1 VRSRKVSPIE
11 QVAVHGLLII
21 WLLISVIPFVWMVST
36 SFKGPGEIFIFPPRW
51 IPRNPTFNNYID
63 LFQEMNFGRPFLNSV
78 LVSLSTTFLSVL
90 IATMAGYGFAKF
102 HFKNK
107 NLLFLFI
114 LGTIMVPGQITM
126 IPVFLLLSRMNL
138 LNTYWGLILP
148 AIANAFNIFFMRQ
161 YIMGVPDELIEA
173 AKIDGAHEGWIFF
186 RIILPLAR
194 PAMAAITIFTFTGSW
209 NNFLWPLIIATDESM
224 YTLPV
229 AVSVLGGQYTENIA
243 MQMAGSVIVILP
255 LIIVFLFT
263 QRYFIKGITFTGM
276 KGKKVLLSL

>member
-1 VRSRKVSPIE
+1 MRKRKISPIE
-11 QVAVHGLLII
+11 QIIVHTVLII
-21 WLLISVIPFVWMVST
+21 WLLISVIPFIWMVST

-51 IPRNPTFNNYID
+51 IPKSPTFQNYID
-63 LFQEMNFGRPFLNSV
+63 LFQKVNFGRPFLNSV
-78 LVSLSTTFLSVL
+78 IVSLSTTFLSVL

-107 NLLFLFI
+107 NILFLVI

-126 IPVFLLLSRMNL
+126 IPVFLLLTQLNL

-161 YIMGVPDELIEA
+161 FISGIPDELIEA
-173 AKIDGAHEGWIFF
+173 AKMDGAHEGWIFF
-186 RIILPLAR
+186 RVILPLAR

-229 AVSVLGGQYTENIA
+229 AISILGGQYTENIA

-263 QRYFIKGITFTGM
+263 QRYFIKGITFTGL
-276 KGKKVLLSL
+276 KG

>member
-1 VRSRKVSPIE
+1 MRSRKVSPIE

-36 SFKGPGEIFIFPPRW
+36 SFKGPGEIYIFPPRW
-51 IPRNPTFNNYID
+51 IPKNPTLNNYID

-78 LVSLSTTFLSVL
+78 IVSLSTTFLSVL
-90 IATMAGYGFAKF
+90 VATMAGYGFAKF
-102 HFKNK
+102 RFKNK

-114 LGTIMVPGQITM
+114 LGTIMVPGHITM
-126 IPVFLLLSRMNL
+126 IPVFLLLSQLNL
-138 LNTYWGLILP
+138 LNTYLGLILP

-161 YIMGVPDELIEA
+161 YIMGIPDELIEA
-173 AKIDGAHEGWIFF
+173 AKMDGAHEGWIFF

-194 PAMAAITIFTFTGSW
+194 PAMAAITIFTFTGAW
-209 NNFLWPLIIATDESM
+209 NSFLWPLILATDESM

-229 AVSVLGGQYTENIA
+229 AVSVLQGQYGENIA

-255 LIIVFLFT
+255 LIIVFLLT

-276 KGKKVLLSL
+276 KV

>member
-1 VRSRKVSPIE
+1 MRKRRISPIE
-11 QVAVHGLLII
+11 QIVVHAVLFI

-36 SFKGPGEIFIFPPRW
+36 SFKGPGEIFVFPPKW
-51 IPRNPTFNNYID
+51 IPRSPTFQNYID
-63 LFQEMNFGRPFLNSV
+63 LFQEVNFGRPFLNSV
-78 LVSLSTTFLSVL
+78 IVSLSTTFLSVL

-102 HFKNK
+102 NFKNK
-107 NLLFLFI
+107 NVLFLVI

-126 IPVFLLLSRMNL
+126 IPVFLLLTQINL

-161 YIMGVPDELIEA
+161 FISGIPDELLEA
-173 AKIDGAHEGWIFF
+173 AKMDGAHEGWIFF
-186 RIILPLAR
+186 RVILPLAR

-263 QRYFIKGITFTGM
+263 QRYFIKGITFTGL
-276 KGKKVLLSL
+276 KG

>member
-21 WLLISVIPFVWMVST
+21 WLLISVIPFVWMLST
-36 SFKGPGEIFIFPPRW
+36 SFKGAGEIFIFPPRW

-63 LFQEMNFGRPFLNSV
+63 LFQNMNFGRPFLNSV
-78 LVSLSTTFLSVL
+78 IVSLSTTFLSVL

-107 NLLFLFI
+107 NLLFLLI

-126 IPVFLLLSRMNL
+126 IPVFLLLSRLNL

-173 AKIDGAHEGWIFF
+173 AKMDGAHEGWIFF

-229 AVSVLGGQYTENIA
+229 AISVLGGQYTENIA

-276 KGKKVLLSL
+276 KG

>member
-1 VRSRKVSPIE
+1 MRSRKVSPIE

-21 WLLISVIPFVWMVST
+21 WLLISVIPFVWMLST

-63 LFQEMNFGRPFLNSV
+63 LFQNMNFGRPFLNSV
-78 LVSLSTTFLSVL
+78 IVSLSTTFLSVL
-90 IATMAGYGFAKF
+90 VATMAGYGFAKF

-126 IPVFLLLSRMNL
+126 IPVFLLLSRLNL

-173 AKIDGAHEGWIFF
+173 AKMDGAHEGWIFF

-276 KGKKVLLSL
+276 KG

>member
-1 VRSRKVSPIE
+1 MIIMRSRKVSPIE
-11 QVAVHGLLII
+11 QVAVHGILII

-36 SFKGPGEIFIFPPRW
+36 SFKGPGEIYIFPPRW
-51 IPRNPTFNNYID
+51 IPRNPTFDNYID

-78 LVSLSTTFLSVL
+78 IVSLSTTFLSVL
-90 IATMAGYGFAKF
+90 VATMAGYGFAKF

-114 LGTIMVPGQITM
+114 LGTIMVPGHITM
-126 IPVFLLLSRMNL
+126 IPVFLLLSQLNL
-138 LNTYWGLILP
+138 LNTYLGLILP

-161 YIMGVPDELIEA
+161 YIMGIPDELIEA
-173 AKIDGAHEGWIFF
+173 AKMDGAHEGWIFF
-186 RIILPLAR
+186 RVILPLAR
-194 PAMAAITIFTFTGSW
+194 PAMAAITIFTFTGAW
-209 NNFLWPLIIATDESM
+209 NSFLWPLILATDESM

-229 AVSVLGGQYTENIA
+229 AVSVLQGQYGENIA

-276 KGKKVLLSL
+276 KG

>member
-1 VRSRKVSPIE
+1 MRSRKVSPIE

-36 SFKGPGEIFIFPPRW
+36 SFKGPGEIYIFPPRW
-51 IPRNPTFNNYID
+51 IPKNPTLNNYID

-78 LVSLSTTFLSVL
+78 IVSLSTTFLSVL
-90 IATMAGYGFAKF
+90 VATMAGYGFAKF
-102 HFKNK
+102 RFKNK

-114 LGTIMVPGQITM
+114 LGTIMVPGHITM
-126 IPVFLLLSRMNL
+126 IPVFLLLSQLNL
-138 LNTYWGLILP
+138 LNTYLGLILP

-161 YIMGVPDELIEA
+161 YIMGIPDELIEA
-173 AKIDGAHEGWIFF
+173 AKMDGAHEGWIFF

-194 PAMAAITIFTFTGSW
+194 PAMAAITIFTFTGAW
-209 NNFLWPLIIATDESM
+209 NSFLWPLILATDESM

-276 KGKKVLLSL
+276 KG

>member
-1 VRSRKVSPIE
+1 MRSRKVSPIE

-78 LVSLSTTFLSVL
+78 LVSLSTTFLSVFV
-90 IATMAGYGFAKF
+90 ATMAGYGFAKF
-102 HFKNK
+102 RFKNK

-186 RIILPLAR
+186 RIILPLSR

-276 KGKKVLLSL
+276 KG

>member
-1 VRSRKVSPIE
+1 MRSRKVSPIE

-126 IPVFLLLSRMNL
+126 IPVFLLLSRLNL

-276 KGKKVLLSL
+276 KG

>member
-1 VRSRKVSPIE
+1 MRKRKISPIE
-11 QVAVHGLLII
+11 QIIVHAVLII
-21 WLLISVIPFVWMVST
+21 WLLISVIPFIWMVST

-51 IPRNPTFNNYID
+51 IPKSPTFQNYID
-63 LFQEMNFGRPFLNSV
+63 LFQKVNFGRPFLNSV
-78 LVSLSTTFLSVL
+78 IVSLSTTFLSVL

-107 NLLFLFI
+107 NILFLVI

-126 IPVFLLLSRMNL
+126 IPIFLLLTQLNL

-161 YIMGVPDELIEA
+161 FISGIPDELIEA
-173 AKIDGAHEGWIFF
+173 AKMDGAHEGWIFF
-186 RIILPLAR
+186 RVILPLAK

-229 AVSVLGGQYTENIA
+229 AISILGGQYTENIA

-263 QRYFIKGITFTGM
+263 QRYFIKGITFTGL
-276 KGKKVLLSL
+276 KG

>member
-1 VRSRKVSPIE
+1 MRSRKVSPIE

-114 LGTIMVPGQITM
+114 LATIMVPGQITM

-276 KGKKVLLSL
+276 KG

>member
-1 VRSRKVSPIE
+1 MRSRKVSPIE

-36 SFKGPGEIFIFPPRW
+36 SFKGPGEIYIFPPRW
-51 IPRNPTFNNYID
+51 IPKNPTLNNYID

-78 LVSLSTTFLSVL
+78 IVSLSTTFLSVL
-90 IATMAGYGFAKF
+90 VATMAGYGFAKF
-102 HFKNK
+102 RFKNK

-114 LGTIMVPGQITM
+114 LGTIMVPGHITM
-126 IPVFLLLSRMNL
+126 IPVFLLLSQLNL

-161 YIMGVPDELIEA
+161 YIMGIPDELIEA
-173 AKIDGAHEGWIFF
+173 AKMDGAHEGWIFF

-194 PAMAAITIFTFTGSW
+194 PAMAAITIFTFTGAW
-209 NNFLWPLIIATDESM
+209 NSFLWPLILATDESM

-229 AVSVLGGQYTENIA
+229 AVSVLQGQYGENIA

-255 LIIVFLFT
+255 LIIVFLLT

-276 KGKKVLLSL
+276 KV

>member
-1 VRSRKVSPIE
+1 MRSRKVSPIE

-21 WLLISVIPFVWMVST
+21 WLLISVIPFIWMLST

-51 IPRNPTFNNYID
+51 IPRNPTFDNYID

-78 LVSLSTTFLSVL
+78 IVSLFTTFLSVL
-90 IATMAGYGFAKF
+90 VATMAGYGFAKF
-102 HFKNK
+102 RFKNK

-126 IPVFLLLSRMNL
+126 IPVFLLLSRLNL

-161 YIMGVPDELIEA
+161 YIMGIPDELIEA

-229 AVSVLGGQYTENIA
+229 AISVLGGQYTENIA

-276 KGKKVLLSL
+276 KG

>member
-36 SFKGPGEIFIFPPRW
+36 SFKGPGEIFVFPPRW
-51 IPRNPTFNNYID
+51 IPRNPTFDNYIN
-63 LFQEMNFGRPFLNSV
+63 LFQNMNFGRPFLNSV
-78 LVSLSTTFLSVL
+78 IVSLSTTFLSVL
-90 IATMAGYGFAKF
+90 VATMAGYGFAKF

-276 KGKKVLLSL
+276 KG

>member
-1 VRSRKVSPIE
+1 MRSRKVSPIE

-36 SFKGPGEIFIFPPRW
+36 SFKGPGEIFVFPPRW
-51 IPRNPTFNNYID
+51 IPRNPTFDNYIN
-63 LFQEMNFGRPFLNSV
+63 LFQNMNFGRPFLNSV
-78 LVSLSTTFLSVL
+78 IVSLSTTFLSVL
-90 IATMAGYGFAKF
+90 VATMAGYGFAKF

-126 IPVFLLLSRMNL
+126 IPVFLLLSQLNL
-138 LNTYWGLILP
+138 LNTYLGLILP

-161 YIMGVPDELIEA
+161 YIMGIPDELIEA
-173 AKIDGAHEGWIFF
+173 AKMDGAHEGWIFF

-209 NNFLWPLIIATDESM
+209 NNFLWPLILATDESM

-229 AVSVLGGQYTENIA
+229 AISVLQGQYSGEIA

-263 QRYFIKGITFTGM
+263 QQYFIKGITFTGM
-276 KGKKVLLSL
+276 KG

>member
-78 LVSLSTTFLSVL
+78 LVSLSTTFLSVFV
-90 IATMAGYGFAKF
+90 ATMAGYGFAKF
-102 HFKNK
+102 RFKNK

-186 RIILPLAR
+186 RIILPLSR

-276 KGKKVLLSL
+276 KG

>member
-1 VRSRKVSPIE
+1 MRKRKISPIE
-11 QVAVHGLLII
+11 QIVVHAVLFI
-21 WLLISVIPFVWMVST
+21 WLLISVIPFIWMVST
-36 SFKGPGEIFIFPPRW
+36 SFKGPGEIFVFPPKW
-51 IPRNPTFNNYID
+51 IPRAPTFQNYID
-63 LFQEMNFGRPFLNSV
+63 LFQEVNFGRPFLNSV
-78 LVSLSTTFLSVL
+78 IVSLSTTFLSVL

-102 HFKNK
+102 NFKNK
-107 NLLFLFI
+107 NVLFLVI

-126 IPVFLLLSRMNL
+126 IPVFLLLTQFNL

-161 YIMGVPDELIEA
+161 FISGIPDELIEA
-173 AKIDGAHEGWIFF
+173 AKMDGAHEGWIFF
-186 RIILPLAR
+186 RVILPLAK

-229 AVSVLGGQYTENIA
+229 AISVLGGQYTENIA

-263 QRYFIKGITFTGM
+263 QKYFIKGITFTGL
-276 KGKKVLLSL
+276 KG

>member
-1 VRSRKVSPIE
+1 MRSRKVSPIE

-36 SFKGPGEIFIFPPRW
+36 SFKGPGEIYIFPPRW
-51 IPRNPTFNNYID
+51 IPKNPTLNNYID

-78 LVSLSTTFLSVL
+78 IVSLSTTFLSVL
-90 IATMAGYGFAKF
+90 VATMAGYGFAKF
-102 HFKNK
+102 RFKNK

-114 LGTIMVPGQITM
+114 LGTIMVPGHITM
-126 IPVFLLLSRMNL
+126 IPVFLLLSQLNL
-138 LNTYWGLILP
+138 LNTYLGLILP

-161 YIMGVPDELIEA
+161 YIMGIPDELIEA
-173 AKIDGAHEGWIFF
+173 AKMDGAHEGWIFF

-194 PAMAAITIFTFTGSW
+194 PAMAAITIFTFTGAW
-209 NNFLWPLIIATDESM
+209 NSFLWPLILATDESM

-229 AVSVLGGQYTENIA
+229 AVSVLQGQYGENIA

-255 LIIVFLFT
+255 LIIVFLLT

-276 KGKKVLLSL
+276 KG

>member
-276 KGKKVLLSL
+276 KG

>member
-1 VRSRKVSPIE
+1 MRSRKVSPIE

-36 SFKGPGEIFIFPPRW
+36 SFKGPGEIFVFPPRW
-51 IPRNPTFNNYID
+51 IPRNPTFDNYIN
-63 LFQEMNFGRPFLNSV
+63 LFQNMNFGRPFLNSV
-78 LVSLSTTFLSVL
+78 IVSLSTTFLSVL
-90 IATMAGYGFAKF
+90 VATMAGYGFAKF

-114 LGTIMVPGQITM
+114 LGTITVPGQITM
-126 IPVFLLLSRMNL
+126 IPVFLLLSQLNL
-138 LNTYWGLILP
+138 LNTYLGLILP

-161 YIMGVPDELIEA
+161 YIMGIPDELIEA
-173 AKIDGAHEGWIFF
+173 AKMDGAHEGWIFF
-186 RIILPLAR
+186 RVILPLAR
-194 PAMAAITIFTFTGSW
+194 PAMAAITIFTFTGAW
-209 NNFLWPLIIATDESM
+209 NSFLWPLILATDESM

-229 AVSVLGGQYTENIA
+229 AVSVLQGQYGENIA

-276 KGKKVLLSL
+276 KG

>member
-1 VRSRKVSPIE
+1 MRSRKVSPIE

-36 SFKGPGEIFIFPPRW
+36 SFKGPGEIYIFPPRW
-51 IPRNPTFNNYID
+51 IPRNPTFDNYID

-78 LVSLSTTFLSVL
+78 IVSLSTTFLSVL
-90 IATMAGYGFAKF
+90 VATMAGYGFAKF
-102 HFKNK
+102 RFKNK

-126 IPVFLLLSRMNL
+126 IPVFLLLSRLNL

-161 YIMGVPDELIEA
+161 YIMGIPDELIEA

-276 KGKKVLLSL
+276 KG

>member
-1 VRSRKVSPIE
+1 LRSRKVSPIE

-51 IPRNPTFNNYID
+51 IPRNPTYNNYID
-63 LFQEMNFGRPFLNSV
+63 LFQNMNFGRPFLNSV
-78 LVSLSTTFLSVL
+78 IVSLSTTFLSVL

-107 NLLFLFI
+107 NLLFLLI

-126 IPVFLLLSRMNL
+126 IPIFLLLSRLNL

-148 AIANAFNIFFMRQ
+148 SIANAFNIFFMRQ

-173 AKIDGAHEGWIFF
+173 AKMDGAHEGWIFF
-186 RIILPLAR
+186 RIILPLSR

-229 AVSVLGGQYTENIA
+229 AVSVLGGQYSENLA

-276 KGKKVLLSL
+276 KG

>member
-1 VRSRKVSPIE
+1 MRSRKVSPIE

-36 SFKGPGEIFIFPPRW
+36 SFKGPGEIFVFPPRW
-51 IPRNPTFNNYID
+51 IPRNPTFDNYIN
-63 LFQEMNFGRPFLNSV
+63 LFQNMNFGRPFLNSV
-78 LVSLSTTFLSVL
+78 IVSLSTTFLSVL
-90 IATMAGYGFAKF
+90 VATMAGYGFAKF

-114 LGTIMVPGQITM
+114 LGTITVPGQITM
-126 IPVFLLLSRMNL
+126 IPVFLLLSQLNL
-138 LNTYWGLILP
+138 LNTYLGLILP

-161 YIMGVPDELIEA
+161 YIMGIPDELIEA
-173 AKIDGAHEGWIFF
+173 AKMDGAHEGWIFF
-186 RIILPLAR
+186 RIILPLAG
-194 PAMAAITIFTFTGSW
+194 PAMAAITIFTFTGAW
-209 NNFLWPLIIATDESM
+209 NSFLWPLILATDESM

-229 AVSVLGGQYTENIA
+229 AISVLQGQYSGEIA

-263 QRYFIKGITFTGM
+263 QQYFIKGITFTGM
-276 KGKKVLLSL
+276 KG

>member
-1 VRSRKVSPIE
+1 
-11 QVAVHGLLII
+11 
-21 WLLISVIPFVWMVST
+21 
-36 SFKGPGEIFIFPPRW
+36 
-51 IPRNPTFNNYID
+51 
-63 LFQEMNFGRPFLNSV
+63 
-78 LVSLSTTFLSVL
+78 
-90 IATMAGYGFAKF
+90 
-102 HFKNK
+102 
-107 NLLFLFI
+107 
-114 LGTIMVPGQITM
+114 MVPGQITM
-126 IPVFLLLSRMNL
+126 IPVFLLLSRLNL

-173 AKIDGAHEGWIFF
+173 AKMDGAHEGWIFF

-276 KGKKVLLSL
+276 KG

>member
-1 VRSRKVSPIE
+1 MRKRKISPIE
-11 QVAVHGLLII
+11 QIVVHAVLFI
-21 WLLISVIPFVWMVST
+21 WLLISVIPFIWMVST
-36 SFKGPGEIFIFPPRW
+36 SFKGPGEIFVFPPKW
-51 IPRNPTFNNYID
+51 IPRAPTFQNYID
-63 LFQEMNFGRPFLNSV
+63 LFQEVNFGRPFLNSV
-78 LVSLSTTFLSVL
+78 IVSLSTTFLSVL

-102 HFKNK
+102 NFKNK
-107 NLLFLFI
+107 NVLFLVI

-126 IPVFLLLSRMNL
+126 IPVFLLLTQFNL

-161 YIMGVPDELIEA
+161 FISGIPDELIEA
-173 AKIDGAHEGWIFF
+173 AKMDGAHEGWIFF
-186 RIILPLAR
+186 RVILPLAK

-263 QRYFIKGITFTGM
+263 QRYFIKGITFTGL
-276 KGKKVLLSL
+276 KG

>member
-1 VRSRKVSPIE
+1 VIIVRSRKVSPIE

-21 WLLISVIPFVWMVST
+21 WLLISVIPFVWMLST

-63 LFQEMNFGRPFLNSV
+63 LFQNMNFGRPFLNSV
-78 LVSLSTTFLSVL
+78 IVSLSTTFLSVL
-90 IATMAGYGFAKF
+90 VATMAGYGFAKF

-126 IPVFLLLSRMNL
+126 IPVFLLLSRLNL

-173 AKIDGAHEGWIFF
+173 AKMDGAHEGWIFF

-276 KGKKVLLSL
+276 KG

>member
-1 VRSRKVSPIE
+1 VINVRSRKVSPIE

-263 QRYFIKGITFTGM
+263 QRYFIKGISFTGM
-276 KGKKVLLSL
+276 KG

>member
-1 VRSRKVSPIE
+1 MRKRKISPIE
-11 QVAVHGLLII
+11 QTVVHGILII
-21 WLLISVIPFVWMVST
+21 WLLVSVIPFVWMVST
-36 SFKGPGEIFIFPPRW
+36 SFKGPGEIFVFPPKW
-51 IPRNPTFNNYID
+51 IPRSPTFQNYID
-63 LFQEMNFGRPFLNSV
+63 LFQKVNFGRPFLNSV
-78 LVSLSTTFLSVL
+78 IVSLTTTLLSVL
-90 IATMAGYGFAKF
+90 VATMAGYGFAKF
-102 HFKNK
+102 NFKNK
-107 NLLFLFI
+107 NVLFLVI

-126 IPVFLLLSRMNL
+126 IPVFLLLTQLNL

-161 YIMGVPDELIEA
+161 FISGIPDELIEA
-173 AKIDGAHEGWIFF
+173 AKMDGAHEGWIFF
-186 RIILPLAR
+186 RVILPLAR

-229 AVSVLGGQYTENIA
+229 AISVLGGQYTENIA

-263 QRYFIKGITFTGM
+263 QKYFIKGITFTGL
-276 KGKKVLLSL
+276 KG